1 MEKEEDQG
9 PRSPREQSG
18 PPQEER
24 AGTEEPLLNVPLSSQ
39 PILGRPPES
48 SPIFTDPEPA
58 QRETVADTPAETS
71 EGGAVKAPPRRAPV
85 STAAVPRWVAALWG
99 TDADV
104 VAESTNRSARVLL
117 ATAIFLVPV
126 ILDPRSNDSFNLI
139 KITTLWVVVA
149 LAAAVWFLST
159 RLTPTRMI
167 PRSQIVTTALVLL
180 GVAAAATIFG
190 PNRTL
195 SFHGLYH
202 RYEGLSSTA
211 LYVGLL
217 ILLVALYRKR
227 AGSLSEIA
235 VAIGLSAAVVGGYV
249 FFQKLGLDP
258 IEWKELSGE
267 TPNLPIGNLG
277 NSSFTSAYLGIA
289 TPFVIFLI
297 LSARLMIV
305 RLAWSLVG
313 LLVLLGLLFTQGRAG
328 ILAAIIGAG
337 AVFLFT
343 SRVGTWRKVAVIG
356 IVLFVLALLPFV
368 IGDPT
373 DRAQEGLLRTG
384 TASYRTEVWG
394 ASWRMTL
401 GRPLLGWG
409 PESFFGEYGE
419 YRSAADARRLG
430 LSLTDKPHNIFL
442 GWSTATGL
450 IGLGV
455 FIFLVGSALKFVAAA
470 TALSRSRRLLVA
482 AFGGGLVA
490 YLVQGMYSIDVPPL
504 AFMGWVALAGIAAA
518 LDGGPDLEPRR
529 GRREDSQSSEP
540 SAMTLGSRIAQP
552 WVLGGIVVLAALAL
566 AGLSLG
572 PLRGDYQVRSAQN
585 RTSLG
590 WSADVMNMY
599 TRAIALDPREAA
611 YRGLAG
617 AYLEGVADDDNLP
630 FTQETALRR
639 SAAFYEEAVE
649 LQPRNVYF
657 MINAARIYSKL
668 GPDDGRFFSD
678 ADSRLAEVVRID
690 PLNPQSR
697 DLYANLLEVWAQ
709 NESDDDREE
718 ELKERAQNQRRVAQ
732 AIREGRVQA
741 R

>member
-1 MEKEEDQG
+1 MENGEDPQG

-24 AGTEEPLLNVPLSSQ
+24 AGTEEPLLDVPLSSE
-39 PILGRPPES
+39 PILHTPES
-48 SPIFTDPEPA
+48 GSIFTDPQPA
-58 QRETVADTPAETS
+58 QRESVADAPAEKS
-71 EGGAVKAPPRRAPV
+71 EAVAVKAPPRRAPA
-85 STAAVPRWVAALWG
+85 STANLPRWVAALWG
-99 TDADV
+99 PDVDAA
-104 VAESTNRSARVLL
+104 AESINRSARVIL
-117 ATAIFLVPV
+117 ATAVFLVPV

-139 KITTLWVVVA
+139 KITTLWVMVA

-159 RLTPTRMI
+159 RITPTRLI
-167 PRSQIVTTALVLL
+167 PRSRIVTTALLLL
-180 GVAAAATIFG
+180 GVTAVATMLG

-202 RYEGLSSTA
+202 RFEGLSSIA
-211 LYVGLL
+211 LYVGML

-227 AGSLSEIA
+227 AGNLSEIA
-235 VAIGLSAAVVGGYV
+235 VAVGLAAAVVGGYV

-258 IEWKELSGE
+258 IEWQELSGE
-267 TPNLPIGNLG
+267 APNLPIGNLG
-277 NSSFTSAYLGIA
+277 NSSFTSSYLGIA
-289 TPFVIFLI
+289 APFVLFLI
-297 LSARLMIV
+297 LSARVMLV
-305 RLAWSLVG
+305 RLAWLLVG
-313 LLVLLGLLFTQGRAG
+313 VLLVLGLAFTQGRSG
-328 ILAAIIGAG
+328 ILGAIVGAG

-343 SRVGTWRKVAVIG
+343 SRVGAWKKVVFVG
-356 IVLFVLALLPFV
+356 IVLMALALLPFV

-373 DRAQEGLLRTG
+373 DRAEAGLLRTG

-419 YRSAADARRLG
+419 YRSPADARRLG

-442 GWSTATGL
+442 GWSTSTGL

-455 FIFLVGSALKFVAAA
+455 FIFLAGSALLFVAGA
-470 TALSRSRRLLVA
+470 TAQSRSRRLLLG
-482 AFGGGLVA
+482 AFGAGLVS

-504 AFMGWVALAGIAAA
+504 AFMAWVALAGIAAA
-518 LDGGPDLEPRR
+518 LDGGPDLEPRIRR
-529 GRREDSQSSEP
+529 GEDLSQ
-540 SAMTLGSRIAQP
+540 GSQPLSFGARVAQP
-552 WVLGGIVVLAALAL
+552 WVLGGIVVLLAFG
-566 AGLSLG
+566 AIGLGIG
-572 PLRGDYQVRSAQN
+572 PLRADYQVRSAQN

-590 WSADVMNMY
+590 WSADVLNMY

-617 AYLEGVADDDNLP
+617 AYLERVADDNNLP
-630 FTQETALRR
+630 FTRETALRR
-639 SAAFYEEAVE
+639 AAEFYEEAVE

-657 MINAARIYSKL
+657 MINAARVYSKL

-678 ADSRLAEVVRID
+678 ADSWLAEVVSID
-690 PLNPQSR
+690 ALNPQNR
-697 DLYANLLEVWAQ
+697 DLYANLLEVWAD
-709 NESDDDREE
+709 NESDDDKEE
-718 ELKERAQNQRRVAQ
+718 ELKDRAQNQRRVAQ
-732 AIREGRVQA
+732 AIREGRVIA